1 MSSVLVFGN
10 DWFLFSD
17 LGGRGSPGGLCSSYF
32 SGFLVRGHFGGGL
45 GGLAV
50 LVGVVP
56 ERVGS
61 DAWS

>member
-17 LGGRGSPGGLCSSYF
+17 LGGRGSLGGLCSSYF
-32 SGFLVRGHFGGGL
+32 PGFLVRGHFGGGP

-50 LVGVVP
+50 LVGALRAGTRARGV
-56 ERVGS
+56 
-61 DAWS
+61 